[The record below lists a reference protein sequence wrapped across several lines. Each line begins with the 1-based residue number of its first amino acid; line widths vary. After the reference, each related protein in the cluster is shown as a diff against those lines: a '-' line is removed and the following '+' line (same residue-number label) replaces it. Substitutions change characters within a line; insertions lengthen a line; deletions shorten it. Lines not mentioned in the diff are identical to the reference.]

1 MKKSLVALAALA
13 ATASFAQ
20 VTIDGYIDRGYLITN
35 NSFNQAD
42 TRTIGS
48 NAGTTTLGFK
58 FRENVGGGIVIG
70 GQLNTDWADFAG
82 ATQATGVGTA
92 QTGCF
97 ANSQSFADIAGPFGT
112 VRLGAP
118 NSFTLTN
125 ATAVAAPLYSTGVG
139 STYSSSFSIAN
150 GLGTGATGLAGTVGL
165 ATTTAAGADAAAG
178 TGARSIRIANTVQYS
193 SPVFNGFS
201 AHIGITPQNN
211 NVTGTTTSSLSV
223 GNTVGV
229 KEYALRYTNGPI
241 DAMYTNIKYEVGSA
255 GTAQNRFTAAGV
267 ASTGVVTGTGSV
279 TTPSTLAA
287 NLSSTQSLLG
297 ATYTVMPTL
306 KVHAGFGNFSS
317 SNNLSK
323 GKSTQ
328 FGVTYTMGNIDLMA
342 QMAKVDDTSTTN
354 TDRKMTGIGVNYNLS
369 KTARVYL
376 RADDINYSSNGV
388 AFTGSTLKR
397 TAVGISKSF

>member
-1 MKKSLVALAALA
+1 
-13 ATASFAQ
+13 
-20 VTIDGYIDRGYLITN
+20 
-35 NSFNQAD
+35 
-42 TRTIGS
+42 
-48 NAGTTTLGFK
+48 
-58 FRENVGGGIVIG
+58 
-70 GQLNTDWADFAG
+70 
-82 ATQATGVGTA
+82 
-92 QTGCF
+92 
-97 ANSQSFADIAGPFGT
+97 
-112 VRLGAP
+112 
-118 NSFTLTN
+118 
-125 ATAVAAPLYSTGVG
+125 VG